1 MRWLVTYRARVARPR
16 DQSRQKGR
24 HLKIIDNLE
33 EYADP
38 EIYDLENQAFEPD
51 GSFFLAFAKR
61 LDGPVL
67 ELGCGTGR
75 VTIPLAQ
82 NGVDMTGLDVVPAMI
97 ERAKQKAGGLPI
109 QWIVDDARF
118 FRLERSFRLI
128 FETGSV
134 FQHMLT
140 RSDQEAF
147 LARVREHLKND
158 GRFITSLIFPHHN
171 LLTFAETEKEWFT
184 HRNRAGQEIR
194 VSGTEYYDP
203 VRQVKLET
211 AYRRWK
217 DDNGQE
223 ILKAAPL
230 SLRYVFPQE
239 MEALLYY
246 NGFQVLERFGD
257 WNLSLLI
264 DKSRLMIF
272 VCQKR

>member
-1 MRWLVTYRARVARPR
+1 M
-16 DQSRQKGR
+16 
-24 HLKIIDNLE
+24 IDNLE

-38 EIYDLENQAFEPD
+38 EIYDLENREFGPD
-51 GSFFLAFAKR
+51 GSFFLDFAKK

-82 NGVDMTGLDVVPAMI
+82 NGVDITGLDVVPAMI
-97 ERAKQKAGGLPI
+97 ERAKQKAGELPI
-109 QWIVDDARF
+109 QWITADVRC

-128 FETGSV
+128 FEIGSV
-134 FQHMLT
+134 FQHVLT

-147 LARVREHLKND
+147 LARVREHLEND
-158 GRFITSLIFPHHN
+158 GRFIVSLLFPRPD
-171 LLTFAETEKEWFT
+171 LLTSVETEKEWFSYEN
-184 HRNRAGQEIR
+184 HAGQKIR

-211 AYRRWK
+211 AYRRWV
-217 DDNGQE
+217 DDSGQE
-223 ILKAAPL
+223 ILKVAPL

-246 NGFQVLERFGD
+246 NGFQVLEQFGD
-257 WNLSLLI
+257 WDSSPLTN
-264 DKSRLMIF
+264 KSRLMIF
-272 VCQKR
+272 VCRKR

>member
-1 MRWLVTYRARVARPR
+1 V
-16 DQSRQKGR
+16 
-24 HLKIIDNLE
+24 IDNLE

-38 EIYDLENQAFEPD
+38 EIYDLENREFGPD
-51 GSFFLAFAKR
+51 GSFFLDFAKK
-61 LDGPVL
+61 LEGPVL

-82 NGVDMTGLDVVPAMI
+82 NGVDITGLDVVPAMI
-97 ERAKQKAGGLPI
+97 ERAKQKAGELPI
-109 QWIVDDARF
+109 QWIIDDARF

-134 FQHMLT
+134 FQHVLT

-147 LARVREHLKND
+147 LARVREHLEND
-158 GRFITSLIFPHHN
+158 GRFIASLMFPHAD
-171 LLTFAETEKEWFT
+171 LLTSAETEKEWFSYEN
-184 HRNRAGQEIR
+184 HAGQKIR

-211 AYRRWK
+211 AYRRWV
-217 DDNGQE
+217 DDSDQE
-223 ILKAAPL
+223 ILKVAPL
-230 SLRYVFPQE
+230 SLRYIFPQE

-246 NGFQVLERFGD
+246 NGFQVSEQFGD
-257 WNLSLLI
+257 WDSSPLPN
-264 DKSRLMIF
+264 KSRLMIF